1 MAVVF
6 TLTAALVFNWK
17 ENTMNIRFEDGQ
29 QVLRLFPSQ
38 DVAEKSAGRRLGE
51 LAAQQHKSGIG
62 WLLVNEETGQR
73 YDDAGLIPEVTTK

>member
-1 MAVVF
+1 MS
-6 TLTAALVFNWK
+6 
-17 ENTMNIRFEDGQ
+17 IRFEDGQ

-38 DVAEKSAGRRLGE
+38 EVAVKSAGRRLGE